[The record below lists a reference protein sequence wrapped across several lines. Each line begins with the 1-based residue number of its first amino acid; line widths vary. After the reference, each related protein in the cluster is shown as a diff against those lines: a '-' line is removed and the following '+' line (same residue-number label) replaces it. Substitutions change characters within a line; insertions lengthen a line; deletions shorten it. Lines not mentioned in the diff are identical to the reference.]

1 MNFIKTI
8 LILCIACFT
17 WFSCDDEKEAAQPQP
32 TITALSISEGEVGT
46 NVIIT
51 GTNFGTIAA
60 DIEVTFSN
68 TEALVSTVSNTSI
81 STTVPTGATSGVVK
95 VKVKSLEVNGPNFT
109 VLAPITLNVSPLS
122 ITINENPINGG
133 LLGTVIATTNR
144 GNLSYSLTSQSVPGA
159 MAINSTTG
167 ILTVASVTAF
177 DFEINPSITGVV
189 SVANGSETATAN
201 ITITLNNVVDI
212 ALDNFSTI
220 VTENIANS
228 TVIGTMNITTGSG
241 TFAITSQ
248 TPSGALQINTTTGQL
263 TVLNSSAFNFEIAPT
278 VSATVSLTGGSEV
291 KTATV
296 TINLTDVTEVNI
308 GNFSLSIAEN
318 PNLNTVI
325 GTAAS
330 NASIP
335 NGVGGSIQ
343 YSIISQ
349 TPSGAM
355 AINASTGQLSVANAS
370 VFDFETNPVITASI
384 AATNQSETKNATAT
398 ISVTDVSEGQI
409 NVAVNLVA
417 GSETLVGCSTG
428 SGSSVLFNSLFFG
441 EVTANEGGVY
451 VTLADFNCGIR
462 RVLIPNSGSAS
473 STSLS
478 TNVVGSILVDVVYG
492 TSYSLATYYNSVT
505 GAGNILKIPTNGSP
519 TTNLLATNA
528 VFMPTGITTDAAGNI
543 YVAETDGR
551 KIKVFSSTGTL
562 LGTYGTGVA
571 GGADGPVN
579 TATFARTRDVQIDA
593 NGNLYIADRS
603 SVRKIDQNGTVTT
616 VAGANN
622 LTGDAIGSATA
633 ARFNEIY
640 AIGLM
645 PNGGIVVADHGNG
658 KIKLIDAN
666 GNVTTLTSGDYVP
679 KGIMVQDNNNFF
691 FTSNAALYKVTLSTG
706 CVGCR

>member
-1 MNFIKTI
+1 MNALKFIP
-8 LILCIACFT
+8 ILCIACFT
-17 WFSCDDEKEAAQPQP
+17 FTSCDDEKEAAQPQP
-32 TITALSISEGEVGT
+32 TITALSITEGEVGT

-51 GTNFGTIAA
+51 GTNFGTVAA
-60 DIEVTFSN
+60 DIEVTFNN
-68 TEALVSTVSNTSI
+68 TEASI
-81 STTVPTGATSGVVK
+81 ATFSATTIATTVPTGATSGIVK
-95 VKVKSLEVNGPNFT
+95 VKVKSLEANGPSFT
-109 VLAPITLNVSPLS
+109 VLAPITLSVAPFSV
-122 ITINENPINGG
+122 TINENPINGG
-133 LLGTVIATTNR
+133 LLGTINATTNR

-167 ILTVASVTAF
+167 ILTVASVAAF
-177 DFEINPSITGVV
+177 DFEVNPTITGVV
-189 SVANGSETATAN
+189 SVVNGSETATAN
-201 ITITLNNVVDI
+201 ITITLNNVVDV
-212 ALDNFSTI
+212 AVNNFSTT
-220 VTENIANS
+220 VAENIANS
-228 TVIGTMNITTGSG
+228 SILGTMNVTTGSG

-248 TPSGALQINTTTGQL
+248 TPIGALQINTTTGQL
-263 TVLNSSAFNFEIAPT
+263 TVLNSSAFDFEVTPT
-278 VSATVSLTGGSEV
+278 ISATVSLTGGSEV

-296 TINLTDVTEVNI
+296 TINLTDVTEVNLS
-308 GNFSLSIAEN
+308 NFSLSITEN
-318 PNLNTVI
+318 PSLNAVI

-330 NASIP
+330 FASIP

-355 AINASTGQLSVANAS
+355 AINASTGQLTVANTSA
-370 VFDFETNPVITASI
+370 FDFETNPVITANI
-384 AATNQSETKNATAT
+384 AASNQSETKNATAT
-398 ISVTDVSEGQI
+398 ISVTDVSEGQT

-441 EVTANEGGVY
+441 ELTANESGVY

-473 STSLS
+473 STSIS
-478 TNVVGSILVDVVYG
+478 TNVAGSILLDVVYG
-492 TSYSLATYYNSVT
+492 ASYSLATYYNSVT

-519 TTNLLATNA
+519 TSNLLATNA

-551 KIKVFSSTGTL
+551 KIKVFSSIGTF
-562 LGTYGTGVA
+562 LGSYGTGAV

-593 NGNLYIADRS
+593 NGNLYVADRS
-603 SVRKIDQNGTVTT
+603 SVRKIDTNGNVTT

-640 AIGLM
+640 AIGLL

-658 KIKLIDAN
+658 KIKLIDVN
-666 GNVTTLTSGDYVP
+666 GNVTTLTAGDYVP
-679 KGIMVQDNNNFF
+679 SGIMIQDNNNFF
-691 FTSNAALYKVTLSTG
+691 FTSNSAIYKVTLSTG